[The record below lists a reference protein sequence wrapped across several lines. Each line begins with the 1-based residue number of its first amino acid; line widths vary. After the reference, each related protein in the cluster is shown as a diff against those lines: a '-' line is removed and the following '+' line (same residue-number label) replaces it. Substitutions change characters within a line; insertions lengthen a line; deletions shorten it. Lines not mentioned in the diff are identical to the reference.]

1 MSRFKLSPKA
11 LALVSSVLVLSL
23 SAGYIALAWTEPTGT
38 MPVTVAAPL
47 NTGGVAQTKTGA
59 LALTGNLTAPIF
71 YDADDP
77 ASTYYVNPSG
87 QTVLAG
93 LGVNGDIVLGGANEK
108 FVFHPRTGTGD
119 FLQITNQ
126 NAGGGWLWGQ
136 GITLRDSGEVGIGT
150 IIPYSSLNIA
160 GSGTNVSN
168 KGIIVGTVGDSIAT
182 GVPLLGEV
190 GRFEIGFPG
199 WRDMEPFQIGAK
211 IAAVRKN
218 VYQPN
223 SALVQGT
230 DLAFYTGA
238 GSTGNNPAFHD
249 TSSEKM
255 RITYDGKVVIDNGG
269 QLCIGSACV
278 ASSTWATIVNNAGTG
293 GGTIVIPISLY
304 ANPINQAYAKRV
316 VSYDAAWDPSS
327 GKLTVIGL
335 GLGGPEDS
343 TGVPTEVSVAFQ
355 NNLSG
360 SAIVHN
366 YIGSWAKNSVV
377 SAVDVGVHHC
387 YVREPYDVYP
397 VVVCDG
403 SNSSSFCSE
412 TNWNCRNYQSE
423 KYLPGVSTPKYAR
436 TDGVYLYVFGTNDYS
451 WKIDLSTMSVV
462 DHGAGKLWPVVN
474 GISLMDLGRGSIPY
488 NHVIYKAEFLPSYS
502 MIPNGTASY
511 VDIVGYSSL
520 LLYQIGSY

>member
-23 SAGYIALAWTEPTGT
+23 SSGYIALAWTEPAGT

-93 LGVNGDIVLGGANEK
+93 LGVNGDIVLGGYNEK

-150 IIPYSSLNIA
+150 IIPYSTFNIA

-168 KGIIVGTVGDSIAT
+168 KGIIVGTIGDSIAT
-182 GVPLLGEV
+182 SVPLLGEV

-199 WRDMEPFQIGAK
+199 WRDMEPLQIGAK

-238 GSTGNNPAFHD
+238 GSTGTNPAFHD

-269 QLCIGSACV
+269 QLCIGSACA
-278 ASSTWATIVNNAGTG
+278 ASSTWATMVSSASTG
-293 GGTIVIPISLY
+293 GGKGTVVVPLNLY
-304 ANPINQAYAKRV
+304 DTTHYPYDKLV
-316 VSYDAAWDPSS
+316 TSYDLSLNPSS
-327 GKLTVIGL
+327 NRLTAVGIGDQRSCRKIFTLQANLFNSQVSDKGCNDSIISSVSIGNYYCSMNYGLSPVASCSDDHYNVIVQL
-335 GLGGPEDS
+335 CRD
-343 TGVPTEVSVAFQ
+343 
-355 NNLSG
+355 ND
-360 SAIVHN
+360 
-366 YIGSWAKNSVV
+366 YY
-377 SAVDVGVHHC
+377 C
-387 YVREPYDVYP
+387 YQHAGTLVLA
-397 VVVCDG
+397 
-403 SNSSSFCSE
+403 NSS
-412 TNWNCRNYQSE
+412 TY
-423 KYLPGVSTPKYAR
+423 TPAYAR
-436 TDGVYLYVFGTNDYS
+436 TDGTFLYIFSTDKTYS
-451 WKIDLSTMSVV
+451 WKINLSPGAVV
-462 DHGAGKLWPVVN
+462 DYGLNKPWPTVN
-474 GISLMDLGRGSIPY
+474 GINLADLGSKIPY
-488 NHVIYKAEFLPSYS
+488 GNVIYQVDAEAQYS
-502 MIPNGTASY
+502 GMDCGYNCSSITMI
-511 VDIVGYSSL
+511 GYSSL
-520 LLYQIGSY
+520 LFNPIGSY